1 MKQLFL
7 CGAISVN
14 LNYIKDF
21 ETAHK
26 KLKEAGYKVL
36 NPLEFCKELRTRE
49 DCMQRCLSILIT
61 NRELGIAKIETPYQS
76 EGADLETQVGE
87 ALGYEIKSVDEW
99 VRYGTNKVI

>member
-49 DCMQRCLSILIT
+49 DYMRRCLFTLIT
-61 NRELGIAKIETPYQS
+61 NRELGIAKIETPCQS
-76 EGADLETQVGE
+76 KGADLEMQIGE
-87 ALGYEIKSVDEW
+87 ILGYEIKSVDEW
-99 VRYGTNKVI
+99 VRYGTNKTI